1 MASQTA
7 KGSGSTVNNGGTFI
21 GGGGSAT
28 EKADSAMSN
37 NIDLNDVN
45 GAVDVSA
52 RYGSKIVAKTGT
64 GASTT
69 NPDGVQTSK
78 GTGTLAYFPA
88 QADGNWIVRAAGTT
102 AAGKINNSATTR
114 LHIPAAEGEFGKLR
128 VPQPHI
134 ADRRLGTGA
143 EYDIFAIPS
152 TERTPNFTAGANAGD
167 VLEFQ
172 NTEDTTKAE
181 FAEVKDSRNVP
192 GELTYMFGGKSPK
205 RDDYKPRDTFE
216 S

>member
-7 KGSGSTVNNGGTFI
+7 KGSGSTVNNGATVAN
-21 GGGGSAT
+21 GGAVTGVTQSLA
-28 EKADSAMSN
+28 
-37 NIDLNDVN
+37 LNDIN

-69 NPDGVQTSK
+69 NPDGIQTSK
-78 GTGTLAYFPA
+78 GTGTLAYFPE

-102 AAGKINNSATTR
+102 AAGKINNTATTR
-114 LHIPAAEGEFGKLR
+114 LHIPAAEANHFQN
-128 VPQPHI
+128 VPLPIVSDFHMGSGQ
-134 ADRRLGTGA
+134 DTS
-143 EYDIFAIPS
+143 YDIFAVPS
-152 TERTPNFTAGANAGD
+152 TERVPGRTKGTQAGD
-167 VLEFQ
+167 SMAFQ
-172 NTEDTTKAE
+172 NTEDTSVAVIS
-181 FAEVKDSRNVP
+181 EVQDSRNVP
-192 GELTYMFGGKSPK
+192 GELTYMFGGKNPK

>member
-1 MASQTA
+1 
-7 KGSGSTVNNGGTFI
+7 
-21 GGGGSAT
+21 
-28 EKADSAMSN
+28 MSN

-64 GASTT
+64 GGSTT
-69 NPDGVQTSK
+69 NPDGIQTSK
-78 GTGTLAYFPA
+78 GGGTLAYFPA

-102 AAGKINNSATTR
+102 AAGKINNTATTR
-114 LHIPAAEGEFGKLR
+114 LHIPAAEANRGNGP
-128 VPQPHI
+128 PQPHI
-134 ADRRLGTGA
+134 EDRLLGSAADVA
-143 EYDIFAIPS
+143 YDTLAVPS
-152 TERTPNFTAGANAGD
+152 TERVPGRTKGTGAGN

-172 NTEDTTKAE
+172 NTEDATKAE
-181 FAEVKDSRNVP
+181 FAEVKDSRSIP

-205 RDDYKPRDTFE
+205 RDDYKARDTFE